1 MKFPSFHAV
10 AVADFHPA
18 PSVDEVTATKI
29 SVSKTVPKN
38 AGGIGIP
45 VGVDGD
51 VPKELG
57 LDRATLAAAGFEGK
71 IGQSLVIPR
80 AGAPALIA
88 VGIGA
93 KAERD
98 LTTLRHAAAVFARA
112 GSHYRHLV
120 AILPDIGS
128 VAPKV
133 AAQALVEG
141 VLLARY
147 RYRPLKRTT
156 QQEPPL
162 EELTIVSPS
171 SPLER
176 LKSGIERGRV
186 TARAAE
192 LARDLSNAPATL
204 LTARRLADI
213 AKIVADG
220 LGARDRGPRRE
231 GAGRARLR
239 RHARR
244 ERRQLR
250 AAAPHQAHVPPEG
263 RSRQARASPSAASRS
278 SARASCTTPAAS
290 A

>member
-1 MKFPSFHAV
+1 MKFPSYHAV
-10 AVADFHPA
+10 AVADFQPA
-18 PSVDEVTATKI
+18 PSVDEITATKI
-29 SVSKTVPKN
+29 SVSKTIPKD

-45 VGVDGD
+45 VGVDGE

-57 LDRATLAAAGFEGK
+57 LDRATLEAAGFEGQ
-71 IGQSLVIPR
+71 IGQSLIIPR
-80 AGAPALIA
+80 AGSPALIA
-88 VGIGA
+88 VGIGPR
-93 KAERD
+93 AERN

-112 GSHYRHLV
+112 GSRYGHLV
-120 AILPDIGS
+120 AVLPDIGS
-128 VAPKV
+128 VAPEV
-133 AAQALVEG
+133 ATQAIVEG

-171 SPLER
+171 IALEK
-176 LKSGIERGRV
+176 LKNGIERGRV

-220 LGARDRGPRRE
+220 SGLEHRDPRRE
-231 GAGRARLR
+231 GPGEARLR

-244 ERRQLR
+244 QRRQRR
-250 AAAPHQAHVPPEG
+250 AAAPHQAHVPPEEAKPVEP
-263 RSRQARASPSAASRS
+263 RCPS
-278 SARASCTTPAAS
+278 SARASCTTRAAS